1 MSVAGNPDRGSAASL
16 RLCLA
21 SVGQVALLF
30 GAARRR
36 LRDALGTGSADELR
50 AVRAL
55 RAAAEELRRGLAV
68 LIEELDRREQRLLRS
83 PETWGQR

>member
-1 MSVAGNPDRGSAASL
+1 MSAASNPDRGSTASL

-36 LRDALGTGSADELR
+36 LRSLSGTGSRDERR
-50 AVRAL
+50 AAASL
-55 RAAAEELRRGLAV
+55 RAAAEDLRKGLGV
-68 LIEELDRREQRLLRS
+68 PIEELDRRERRLLRS
-83 PETWGQR
+83 PETWGAR